1 MQEVIFFME
10 QPTILP
16 DLFRTEYS
24 KIVAVLCKYFG
35 MQNMEVDEDIAGET
49 FLLALSTWGLKG
61 LPQNPTAWLYKVAKN
76 EAINYFKRNTHFKNK
91 IQPEVLRRSDIS
103 YASEPYLSRKNIKD
117 SQLQM
122 MFAICNPVITVESQ
136 IGLSLNILCGF
147 GVEEIAEAF
156 LTNRETIYKRLQRVK
171 EKLRLT
177 NIKIELPSDDEIGLR
192 INAVL
197 TTLYLLFNE
206 GYYSS
211 AQNITLRKDLCIE
224 AMRLNLML
232 IENELTDIAAA
243 NALLAL
249 MCFHASRFDARINND
264 GEIV

>member
-1 MQEVIFFME
+1 
-10 QPTILP
+10 
-16 DLFRTEYS
+16 
-24 KIVAVLCKYFG
+24 
-35 MQNMEVDEDIAGET
+35 
-49 FLLALSTWGLKG
+49 
-61 LPQNPTAWLYKVAKN
+61 
-76 EAINYFKRNTHFKNK
+76 
-91 IQPEVLRRSDIS
+91 VLRRSDIS